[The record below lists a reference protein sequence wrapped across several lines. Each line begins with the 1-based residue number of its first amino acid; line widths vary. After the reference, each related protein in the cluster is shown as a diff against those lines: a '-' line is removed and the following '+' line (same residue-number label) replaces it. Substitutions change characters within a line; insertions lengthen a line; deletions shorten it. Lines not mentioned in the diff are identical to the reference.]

1 VFGDEGAAWTDDAA
15 DRISS
20 RLALWSSVRLR
31 CAVAGELLG
40 AFGILILGLGFLAL
54 APVAWIFSPRL
65 MEWVQYPPEWMRG
78 YQRVVS
84 AVVCALIGTRLVFV
98 AITSAVETL
107 Q

>member
-1 VFGDEGAAWTDDAA
+1 V
-15 DRISS
+15 
-20 RLALWSSVRLR
+20 
-31 CAVAGELLG
+31 VAGELLG

-54 APVAWIFSPRL
+54 APVAWIYSPRL
-65 MEWVQYPPEWMRG
+65 MESAHYPPEWMRG

-84 AVVCALIGTRLVFV
+84 VVLCLLFGGRLVFV

>member
-1 VFGDEGAAWTDDAA
+1 V
-15 DRISS
+15 
-20 RLALWSSVRLR
+20 
-31 CAVAGELLG
+31 VAGELLG

-54 APVAWIFSPRL
+54 APVAWIYGPRL

-78 YQRVVS
+78 YQRIGSVVL
-84 AVVCALIGTRLVFV
+84 CLLFGGRLVFV